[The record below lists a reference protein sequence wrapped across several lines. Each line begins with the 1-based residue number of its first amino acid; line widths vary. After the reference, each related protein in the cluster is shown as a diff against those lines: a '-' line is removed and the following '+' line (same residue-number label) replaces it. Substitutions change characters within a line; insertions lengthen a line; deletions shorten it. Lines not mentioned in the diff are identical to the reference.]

1 MEVPILETARLRL
14 RGHRAEDFAAS
25 SAMWVDPVVNR
36 YTSGKPLTAE
46 EVWAKML
53 RNRGLWPTLGYGY
66 WALEE
71 KATGELAGE
80 LGFGDFKRDL
90 QPAIS
95 PMPEIGWALA
105 SRLHGQGFATEAVS
119 AALAWG
125 DVHFGGRTTCC
136 IIDPENLPSVRL
148 AEKFGYREWQRTT
161 YKEHNVV
168 IYTRS

>member
-25 SAMWVDPVVNR
+25 SAMWVDPIVNR
-36 YTSGKPLTAE
+36 YTSGKPLTPE

-80 LGFGDFKRDL
+80 LGFGDFKREL

-95 PMPEIGWALA
+95 HMPEIGWALA
-105 SRLHGQGFATEAVS
+105 SRLHGQGYATEAVT
-119 AALAWG
+119 AAIAWG
-125 DVHFGGRTTCC
+125 DAYFGRRTTCC

-148 AEKFGYREWQRTT
+148 AEKCGYREWQRTA
-161 YKEHNVV
+161 YKGHDVV